1 MHNWNV
7 SSPASVPLG
16 RRTSL
21 KVLASAAVGLL
32 ASGSRLASAAALPA
46 SGKVHSQPDISPL
59 TLARP
64 VPQGWD
70 PQGWLISEKLDGVR
84 AWWDGRDLRFRSGKP
99 IAAPRWFLAD
109 LPAYPLDGELWLGR
123 GTFEALVS
131 AVRRQSPTDAAWR
144 SVGYHVFE
152 SPGSPG
158 TFANRLAD
166 LSELWHRRP
175 SSIWRVTPQRP
186 LSDSA
191 SVQDWLTQ
199 VLQQGG
205 EGLMAHRLDALYET
219 GRSDALLK
227 IKARQDD
234 EAWVIGH
241 LPGQGRLSG
250 QIGALK
256 VRNRG
261 GVEFELGS
269 GLTEEIRQHPPEPGQ
284 LITYRYQGL
293 TAQGVPRFASFW
305 RVCPDV

>member
-1 MHNWNV
+1 MFQIDL
-7 SSPASVPLG
+7 SSGLSG
-16 RRTSL
+16 RRDSL
-21 KVLASAAVGLL
+21 RVLAATALGLGTGVPRIASAA
-32 ASGSRLASAAALPA
+32 PA
-46 SGKVHSQPDISPL
+46 VPAEKVSVSPQPSPL
-59 TLARP
+59 TLARH
-64 VPQGWD
+64 VPNDWD

-99 IAAPRWFLAD
+99 IVAPRWFLAD
-109 LPAYPLDGELWLGR
+109 LPAHPLDGELWLGR

-144 SVGYHVFE
+144 SVGFHVFE

-166 LSELWHRRP
+166 LSERWHRQP
-175 SSIWRVTPQRP
+175 SSIWRVTPQKVM
-186 LSDSA
+186 SDRA
-191 SVQDWLTQ
+191 AVQDWLSQ

-205 EGLMAHRLDALYET
+205 EGLMAHRLDAVYES

-234 EAWVIGH
+234 EAWVIDH

-256 VRNRG
+256 VRNRA

-269 GLTEEIRQHPPEPGQ
+269 GLTEDIRHHPPEPGQ
-284 LITYRYQGL
+284 LVTYRYQGL

-305 RVCPDV
+305 RVCPDL